1 MGVSFCSLHLLST
14 PPNYP
19 TPTHAFSEVRTFMFV
34 TPPYSVCAA
43 AATKI
48 QVNELMFDISVLSII
63 SPGLLS
69 INSL

>member
-1 MGVSFCSLHLLST
+1 MEVSFCSLRVLST

-34 TPPYSVCAA
+34 TPLSSLCAA
-43 AATKI
+43 AATKM
-48 QVNELMFDISVLSII
+48 QVDELMSDISVLSII